1 MLNNFLDQQT
11 ITMIWNLSLAA
22 VLGMAIGFEREHRRK
37 PAGLRTYTLVAL
49 GAALFT
55 VISIAVYN
63 IFPSISG
70 VSGYDYHL
78 VANIVVGIGFIG
90 GGLIFMR
97 GGHMEGLTTAAGL
110 WATAAVGMA
119 AGFGLYA
126 IAVYAAILV
135 LFILWAMRSLEN
147 VIHKDDAPR
156 I

>member
-55 VISIAVYN
+55 AISIAVYN